1 MKLKIDAGMNNAL
14 NNLLSYV
21 AISAIFFFINQVVL
35 SLLQSYVRYVH
46 TPIKNN
52 WEIYFF
58 FYWLNRRDAW

>member
-21 AISAIFFFINQVVL
+21 AISAIFFFINQLVL
-35 SLLQSYVRYVH
+35 SLLQSDVRYVH

-52 WEIYFF
+52 
-58 FYWLNRRDAW
+58 